1 VTFEQVGAAHVA
13 RDGAHVLVAGHVHHT
28 GPPWSR
34 VEQVGGYA
42 AVRLREIRLRFP
54 TDCPG
59 WIRAWVSPEGEVSMW
74 RPIATA
80 PRDGTK
86 VDLLY
91 PHPRGR
97 MINCF
102 WHARTRTWMW
112 RTPRW
117 QGDTLLPEHQ
127 WDLHYAP
134 DAQPT
139 HWRLAPMPPQES
151 VHRASLD
158 QPRG

>member
-1 VTFEQVGAAHVA
+1 MTVLARCATAQTSAAVISSDAILRLRPNSHSSAKLACFA
-13 RDGAHVLVAGHVHHT
+13 RDGAHVLVAGHGYHT
-28 GPPWSR
+28 GPPRSQ

-80 PRDGTK
+80 PRDGTR

-102 WHARTRTWMW
+102 WHVRTRTWMW

-127 WDLHYAP
+127 WDLV
-134 DAQPT
+134 Q
-139 HWRLAPMPPQES
+139 
-151 VHRASLD
+151 
-158 QPRG
+158 RG

>member
-1 VTFEQVGAAHVA
+1 M
-13 RDGAHVLVAGHVHHT
+13 
-28 GPPWSR
+28 
-34 VEQVGGYA
+34 
-42 AVRLREIRLRFP
+42 
-54 TDCPG
+54 
-59 WIRAWVSPEGEVSMW
+59 SMW
-74 RPIATA
+74 WPIATA

-127 WDLHYAP
+127 WDLHHAP

-139 HWRLAPMPPQES
+139 HWRLAPVPPQPS

>member
-1 VTFEQVGAAHVA
+1 MQ
-13 RDGAHVLVAGHVHHT
+13 
-28 GPPWSR
+28 R
-34 VEQVGGYA
+34 VEPV
-42 AVRLREIRLRFP
+42 AVRPSLGRVTSMRPCIYAKFAPAFLETGLGCI
-54 TDCPG
+54 G
-59 WIRAWVSPEGEVSMW
+59 AWVSPEGEVSMW

-86 VDLLY
+86 IDLLY

-139 HWRLAPMPPQES
+139 HWRLAPVPPQES